1 MAKNFWENDDLVQ
14 PSQPSKTPWE
24 ADDIITPAAKKNF
37 GEQLLDGQV
46 PDIFKTKQ
54 SVLEGTKL
62 TPQDLATPPTG
73 PALADAI
80 SQIKDRD
87 PETYLRAAKKAE
99 LEEKTRQ
106 YEEDVPFLKRQTDPI
121 MSGVKTIPANL
132 YNLEVISLQKEID
145 KIRSGKTGPR
155 DPNTGEV
162 IPFSLEDSDAA
173 IQNIQARQA
182 EALKKV
188 MDAQADASQYR
199 KRPVVEAIGKVKTA
213 REAFDAFQVD
223 PFGAMASVSLESAP
237 QMVPALVLGA
247 VTRSPMAG
255 ALAMGSTS
263 FGSELASGVTE
274 YFQDNGVNIKDPIA
288 VNKALNDPVMFQKA
302 YNHAITRAS
311 IIGTLDTASAGL
323 ASKLLVPK
331 QVIKSQT
338 AREALNIGVAQP
350 AAQMISGAG
359 GEALAQV
366 ATEGSVTKPGQVFLE
381 AIGEGPTSILETAA
395 FGGEKAIQRFK
406 DQRNQAP
413 DTITPVIVPEGMDP
427 ELHARAS
434 MRLEQLIAQGE
445 EQGVVNKRELNK
457 LARELDIKP
466 SKNVDDTASA
476 IYNALTPTQEQPA
489 PEATF
494 QPPVED
500 EIVAPAQAPVISQEQ
515 AKFKESEFQ
524 EPIEPPQPK
533 APEITK
539 PEIVQSFPMGENSE
553 FQVIKN
559 DQGYVT
565 NLYDKD
571 AGQYLDTMRLF
582 PTEKFGEEAESRAIE
597 FARSESEKAAA
608 LTPKATEVV
617 KEEEV
622 KVAPKAIELTNT
634 KEGFIASKDGKP
646 ITLYHTTRAVDEN
659 GNQIK
664 DLIPGGP
671 KGDGSGKAIW
681 FGIDPNKLQAAH
693 NAPVGKEGSYTIP
706 SYVKLE
712 NPLYIDDFNYQEMR
726 DRWGPD
732 LPFSISNERI
742 EKLKSAGYDG
752 IIYEDNGQIEEVV
765 VFNKDQVTFKSD
777 YKPEAP
783 AAAPVEPVKTQAQ
796 INQER
801 QAAQREAAALETKPV
816 EKPKVE
822 VSENKVFTDD
832 AAEKARALLKSKLN
846 QLNSGIDPEVLQAG
860 IVLSGYHVEK
870 GARTFAAYS
879 AAMIKDLG
887 DAVKPYLKS
896 WYMALKYDPRSTE
909 FKDEMDSADSVDKFQ
924 YETKSDYPDLLTPEG
939 KFEIAQRV
947 SFALSAGAKYENIA
961 AARQFIK
968 GIVGRTINPGTA
980 EAKEADEAIEVGVVL
995 AARDIVSEG
1004 NSPEET
1010 YNKLVDLYDR
1020 QPNLNVRSSE
1030 SIAQQAYSTPAPLA
1044 YIASQLAGIDKKT
1057 TVLEP
1062 TAGNGMLLIGA
1073 DPKKVMAN
1081 ELNATRLEMLK
1092 RLLPGAEIDNRNAAF
1107 EFMPVDQSSMD
1118 VVIANPPFGAFKDKE
1133 GAQLKQ
1139 DGGSNLNYKKSST
1152 ALPYESGEIDHVISF
1167 MALNKMKDDGR
1178 AVLIVGGVR
1187 AKDDE
1192 AKREGY
1198 RGKAKRQ
1205 FYSFLYND
1213 YNVVDHFT
1221 VDGDL
1226 YKKQGAGYPVDVIV
1240 INGKGKSQRDLPAA
1254 DLPKVYSSYEQLKEK
1269 LDEASRMESRDV
1281 SAPGVDRGVSTTRTG
1296 EPQDVGRGTVR
1307 ESDRVS
1313 DEGRE
1318 PAEGK
1323 RPSVPEAGTTTG
1335 RGEPTGGKPSDQQP
1349 RPTDESKR
1357 SADKEQLVPSGSTGV
1372 EPRTVRS
1379 TKETKPVELGGSS
1392 VVAGER
1398 VESRLKDR
1406 RGEETETA
1414 TQVAYEPHSQASSV
1428 GTLVPKAMRDAI
1440 DESLAKIEDEMGSI
1454 DQYVAN
1460 SLKMDVS
1467 DLETSFS
1474 AEQVDAL
1481 ALAIRNAEAGKGF
1494 IIGDQTGIG
1503 KGRVVAAMIKYSLVN
1518 GKVPIFVTEKPNL
1531 YSDMIRDLDDIG
1543 MTNELALDTAKPKIF
1558 ITNSSEAIPYQLLR
1572 TDKNGEVTET
1582 NLTIKAPKSGKALEE
1597 MMKQMITKD
1606 SLGDYKVIF
1615 TTYSQLQTIKGKV
1628 PERGK
1633 FIQNFGEGNYMI
1645 FDESHNAGG
1654 GAATRDSDDM
1664 TRAKF
1669 VRELVQNAF
1678 GTFFSSATYA
1688 KRPDVMDL
1696 YSSTDMSL
1704 AVESPSEL
1712 GDAIKLG
1719 GVPMQQIVATMLT
1732 RVGQYIRRERTFAGV
1747 AYDTRETK
1755 VDKQTAENMASAMRS
1770 VLAFSRSKESVIKG
1784 IQKEFD
1790 KEGKVAKEFG
1800 GESKTIQGANFG
1812 SVMHNLIDQMLLS
1825 LKAQDSVNHAIE
1837 RLKAGEKV
1845 VMTVSNTMGSFLQSY
1860 AEDMGIEVGGEVDL
1874 SFADL
1879 YVRYLDK
1886 QRMVT
1891 IRGPE
1896 GKVLHRLTDEELGPT
1911 LTAQYESVKKQI
1923 LESGFGSAPISP
1935 IDYMHNELRKAGF
1948 KTDEITGRTVT
1959 LNYAGGTPILQTR
1972 TANIKQR
1979 VGAVRGFNNGEV
1991 DVLIL
1996 NQAGSTGLSLHA
2008 AEKFKDKRKRHMI
2021 IVQPEKNIDTHM
2033 QMLGRVHRTGQVI
2046 APAYSQMMADIPAE
2060 MRPAAVLMKKMASL
2074 NANTTASRKSAV
2086 TAEGVVDFIN
2096 EYGGQIVQEYL
2107 KDSPEVLEAIGGEK
2121 VVGLKEDATEG
2132 VEEDIRKFTG
2142 YIPILPIAQ
2151 QAEIYRDLTERY
2163 NELIERENSL
2173 GTNKLEAKA
2182 LDLDAETLSVQ
2193 PVTEDKGDPS
2203 IFASPAIMERVDV
2216 KRTVK
2221 PYSSEEVKEQIEKSL
2236 DGKSKSDVAVEQSA
2250 SLLERF
2256 REFATKQLD
2265 KAKEAESDEVK
2276 IQSIKDNLRTMHSK
2290 IKVILDT
2297 YKIGDEISIKDAAG
2311 IYNYAV
2317 ITDITNSK
2325 KTANPAAGSDW
2336 KMHIALA
2343 NGDAKALTISFS
2355 QINTT
2360 YTLSRESYVD
2370 YFNPETQQAE
2380 RVKVMDIFDKGAT
2393 VRREKRWMV
2402 TGNILAGFAKFPGQ
2416 IVTYTKN
2423 DGTTGQGV
2431 LMSRQFDFEKAQKE
2445 APVRIKSG
2453 GQAMR
2458 FFEEIGGVISTDDNN
2473 MRIERSGRSYHFFT
2487 PKPKRQGGMYYG
2499 DEVLTQYTGTFYSS
2513 GGTMRAVVYD
2523 EAKAEQAI
2531 QHLIDTNKKL
2541 LVKTGVEKARALFNP
2556 PKLENIE
2563 EKQLTDMAVQDR
2575 KDTIKE
2581 YSRVRKAG
2589 RRLIKQ
2595 VAKYGS
2601 DIPMQRQLNEVLAQE
2616 ENLKNYI
2623 DQTKVSAMTAEDFMA
2638 RATEELAAGNIT
2650 PEVERFVRSVYEQ
2663 YPNILNGIKLSVRAK
2678 EGKGRATGNF
2688 DPIERL
2694 ITLWKGTSGVLTSKT
2709 VSHELTHTMEQMMTP
2724 EQRKAVIGAWARSL
2738 EAAMKKHKDAQ
2749 SQKYFEQVLK
2759 FLENPSEQ
2767 TAKDATNVM
2776 PDYSFYQYLNPSEYW
2791 AVNAEK
2797 MFGQQLGGAWTRFV
2811 KAMEKLF
2818 EALKSMFFMN
2828 NKLAVHR
2835 AFDQIIKKQP
2845 TRETR
2850 QTLVDYLSGAKI
2862 PTRFLNQIEEDKN
2875 LVEDLGIPDVPNRDS
2890 QTKKDYILEK
2900 VSKINEKA
2908 KEVKVDPKESMQD
2921 GLAVAYDAATMARIK
2936 NVDYT
2941 AGLAKRDMANWEGQI
2956 RTANGEMIP
2965 VVAALNNLR
2974 SGHLANAVLVHG
2986 KLEYSGKYGQF
2997 IAVDSEESM
3006 GNVIRL
3012 QERLRRRLTKN
3023 VADKLINGWFIAT
3036 RTRSIQDEYFKRTAS
3051 VRALQEAFM
3060 AAEQSKKEE
3069 IGLLLQE
3076 AQQDLANIKLAYQKV
3091 PYYFTIYNG
3100 FITKKIKG
3108 KEVRMP
3114 DVQYDQDGLPILN
3127 DIALDSIIARSDAHP
3142 ELQMMMDNW
3151 TAVNHNMLDNL
3162 AFSGRESKPYV
3173 EKLKKIKN
3181 YSPWSRV
3188 MEESHNP
3195 YDAKQISTGS
3205 SGPRHFKAGRTERD
3219 VDNVVESM
3227 MHNVAMFTRSTLK
3240 NYAQYRIAMEYAER
3254 APETFDSKTGKPK
3267 RGRILVFSGEP
3278 RSDAEGAKLPLY
3290 IGGRKMLINIPDN
3303 LVAEAY
3309 IGMSIDPYK
3318 FPGRDVL
3325 AAAAQLS
3332 RRSITFSGVFQLKQ
3346 VFYDSWAAA
3355 LKSGSKHPWRLW
3367 GATYIG
3373 FFRALEIG
3381 KQDKTVQILRRAA
3394 IGGFR
3399 SHYRSPELELKV
3411 EVGLLTNNNWQTLM
3425 SSIDAIGDASDY
3437 STRVAT
3443 YDRLLKESGDPAL
3456 ALFMSSNIMDFS
3468 KHGKGM
3474 IGQTMRTTVTFMQA
3488 WATDLDTMSQTA
3500 MGGAITGKAKKDLRK
3515 QFRRTMLNF
3524 MVLAIVYTL
3533 IASLDPDYDELD
3545 DSTKARNFYVPFSKQ
3560 ATGAHVLIPLN
3571 NTAAFFFKVTPE
3583 MIMNYARKYGTE
3595 EHIDTTRAVD
3605 AWLKA
3610 MVDSVLG
3617 PTPIP
3622 TGIKPSLEI
3631 FLDRNTFTGGTVVPK
3646 SLKDLDSAE
3655 QYTAATSELAKI
3667 LGEYTGI
3674 SPVKTDHFIR
3684 GTFGTLG
3691 GLAQWFSNII
3701 FSEGRVASELKQNP
3715 IVSSFVAPDVLKLNE
3730 QLYYDL
3736 KDKTTKAFE
3745 TWEDLLKNEKFEKA
3759 DAWYEKNEKLIEAH
3773 AYVTSIEEELKEL
3786 NKEIRRIGRT
3796 YDKSMSP
3803 DEKRAEI
3810 NDFTK
3815 TKQDLLSGIFE
3826 IRRDAGL

>member
-1 MAKNFWENDDLVQ
+1 
-14 PSQPSKTPWE
+14 
-24 ADDIITPAAKKNF
+24 
-37 GEQLLDGQV
+37 
-46 PDIFKTKQ
+46 
-54 SVLEGTKL
+54 
-62 TPQDLATPPTG
+62 
-73 PALADAI
+73 
-80 SQIKDRD
+80 
-87 PETYLRAAKKAE
+87 
-99 LEEKTRQ
+99 
-106 YEEDVPFLKRQTDPI
+106 
-121 MSGVKTIPANL
+121 
-132 YNLEVISLQKEID
+132 
-145 KIRSGKTGPR
+145 
-155 DPNTGEV
+155 
-162 IPFSLEDSDAA
+162 
-173 IQNIQARQA
+173 
-182 EALKKV
+182 
-188 MDAQADASQYR
+188 
-199 KRPVVEAIGKVKTA
+199 
-213 REAFDAFQVD
+213 
-223 PFGAMASVSLESAP
+223 
-237 QMVPALVLGA
+237 
-247 VTRSPMAG
+247 
-255 ALAMGSTS
+255 
-263 FGSELASGVTE
+263 
-274 YFQDNGVNIKDPIA
+274 
-288 VNKALNDPVMFQKA
+288 
-302 YNHAITRAS
+302 
-311 IIGTLDTASAGL
+311 
-323 ASKLLVPK
+323 
-331 QVIKSQT
+331 
-338 AREALNIGVAQP
+338 
-350 AAQMISGAG
+350 
-359 GEALAQV
+359 
-366 ATEGSVTKPGQVFLE
+366 
-381 AIGEGPTSILETAA
+381 
-395 FGGEKAIQRFK
+395 
-406 DQRNQAP
+406 
-413 DTITPVIVPEGMDP
+413 
-427 ELHARAS
+427 
-434 MRLEQLIAQGE
+434 
-445 EQGVVNKRELNK
+445 
-457 LARELDIKP
+457 
-466 SKNVDDTASA
+466 
-476 IYNALTPTQEQPA
+476 
-489 PEATF
+489 
-494 QPPVED
+494 
-500 EIVAPAQAPVISQEQ
+500 
-515 AKFKESEFQ
+515 
-524 EPIEPPQPK
+524 
-533 APEITK
+533 
-539 PEIVQSFPMGENSE
+539 
-553 FQVIKN
+553 
-559 DQGYVT
+559 
-565 NLYDKD
+565 
-571 AGQYLDTMRLF
+571 MRLF
-582 PTEKFGEEAESRAIE
+582 PTETFGEEAEGRAIE

-608 LTPKATEVV
+608 LLPQATEVL

-622 KVAPKAIELTNT
+622 K
-634 KEGFIASKDGKP
+634 
-646 ITLYHTTRAVDEN
+646 AV
-659 GNQIK
+659 
-664 DLIPGGP
+664 
-671 KGDGSGKAIW
+671 
-681 FGIDPNKLQAAH
+681 
-693 NAPVGKEGSYTIP
+693 
-706 SYVKLE
+706 
-712 NPLYIDDFNYQEMR
+712 
-726 DRWGPD
+726 
-732 LPFSISNERI
+732 
-742 EKLKSAGYDG
+742 
-752 IIYEDNGQIEEVV
+752 
-765 VFNKDQVTFKSD
+765 
-777 YKPEAP
+777 
-783 AAAPVEPVKTQAQ
+783 PVEPVKTQAQ

-801 QAAQREAAALETKPV
+801 QAVQREAAQQKVIERDLQGIEAASVSLGDFQNGILMGMNGENAKSGLISDDALKLLKANELVTEDANGKMSLLPKGNNLLNVIRQNTGMGKDQTAQERKEMFAKFIPQISAAPKAEVKAEEAPSKAPREMDKLQKDMGTEMYPFAKPEEEAKKEV
-816 EKPKVE
+816 K
-822 VSENKVFTDD
+822 VSENKLFTDD

-887 DAVKPYLKS
+887 NAVKPYLKS
-896 WYMALKYDPRSTE
+896 WYMALKYDPRSEE
-909 FKDEMDSADSVDKFQ
+909 FKNDMDSADVVDKFE
-924 YETKSDYPDLLTPEG
+924 YETKSDFPDLMTPEG
-939 KFEIAQRV
+939 KFEVAQRV
-947 SFALSAGAKYENIA
+947 SFALSAGAKYDNIA

-980 EAKEADEAIEVGVVL
+980 EAKEADEAIEVGVVM
-995 AARDIVSEG
+995 AAREIVGEG
-1004 NSPEET
+1004 NSPQET
-1010 YNKLVDLYDR
+1010 YDKLIDLYNR
-1020 QPNLNVRSSE
+1020 QPNLSVRSST
-1030 SIAQQAYSTPAPLA
+1030 SIKEQAYSTPAPLA
-1044 YIASQLAGIDKKT
+1044 YIASQLAGIDNKT
-1057 TVLEP
+1057 TVYEP

-1073 DPKKVMAN
+1073 NPKNVKAN
-1081 ELNATRLEMLK
+1081 ELNATRFEMLK
-1092 RLLPGAEIDNRNAAF
+1092 RILPGAEVVNKNALSYD
-1107 EFMPVDQSSMD
+1107 PTLSD
-1118 VVIANPPFGAFKDKE
+1118 VIIANPPFGAIGEEVTVSDK
-1133 GAQLKQ
+1133 
-1139 DGGSNLNYKKSST
+1139 T
-1152 ALPYESGEIDHVISF
+1152 TREIDHAISYK
-1167 MALNKMKDDGR
+1167 ALGRMPVNGR

-1187 AKDDE
+1187 GETEDAR
-1192 AKREGY
+1192 REGY
-1198 RGKAKRQ
+1198 RSAQKRN
-1205 FYSFLYND
+1205 FYANLYKE

-1221 VDGDL
+1221 VAGDL
-1226 YKKQGAGYPVDVIV
+1226 YKKQGAAYPVDVIV
-1240 INGKGKSQRDLPAA
+1240 INGKDQSERSLPAA

-1269 LDEASRMESRDV
+1269 LDEASRMESRP
-1281 SAPGVDRGVSTTRTG
+1281 SRTARVDGGVSEARAG
-1296 EPQDVGRGTVR
+1296 EPQGLGRGAVG

-1313 DEGRE
+1313 AEGR
-1318 PAEGK
+1318 
-1323 RPSVPEAGTTTG
+1323 
-1335 RGEPTGGKPSDQQP
+1335 EPTGGKQPSVSEAGAAAGRAEPTRGQPSKVQP
-1349 RPTDESKR
+1349 RPADESERGRAEK
-1357 SADKEQLVPSGSTGV
+1357 QPVPSTGERV
-1372 EPRTVRS
+1372 EPRPS
-1379 TKETKPVELGGSS
+1379 KPAEKAKPVELGGPS

-1406 RGEETETA
+1406 RGEETETG
-1414 TQVAYEPHSQASSV
+1414 TQVSYNPHSNAPSV
-1428 GTLVPKAMRDAI
+1428 GTLVPGAMRDSI
-1440 DESLAKIEDEMGSI
+1440 DESLTKIEDEMGSI

-1460 SLKMDVS
+1460 SLKIDVS
-1467 DLETSFS
+1467 DLETNFS

-1503 KGRVVAAMIKYSLVN
+1503 KGRVVAAMIKYALVN

-1543 MTNELALDTAKPKIF
+1543 MTKELALDTAKPKIF

-1572 TDKNGEVTET
+1572 TDKNGDVTET

-1597 MMKQMITKD
+1597 MMKEMVKND

-1615 TTYSQLQTIKGKV
+1615 TTYSQLQTIKGNI

-1633 FIQNFGEGNYMI
+1633 FIQNFGQGNYMI

-1654 GAATRDSDDM
+1654 GAASRDSDDM

-1704 AVESPSEL
+1704 AVDSPSEL
-1712 GDAIKLG
+1712 GDAIKFG

-1770 VLAFSRSKESVIKG
+1770 VLAFSRAKDSVIKG

-1790 KEGKVAKEFG
+1790 KEGKIATEFG
-1800 GESKTIQGANFG
+1800 GETRTIQGANFG

-1825 LKAQDSVNHAIE
+1825 LKAQDSVNHAID

-1860 AEDMGIEVGGEVDL
+1860 AEDMGIDVGGEVDL

-1911 LTAQYESVKKQI
+1911 LTEQYESVKKQI

-1935 IDYMHNELRKAGF
+1935 IDYMHNELRQAGF

-1959 LNYAGGTPILQTR
+1959 LNYAGGTPVLQTR

-2096 EYGGQIVQEYL
+2096 EYGGQVVQEYL
-2107 KDSPEVLEAIGGEK
+2107 RDNPEVVEAIGGDK
-2121 VVGLKEDATEG
+2121 VVSLKEDATEG

-2142 YIPILPIAQ
+2142 YIPILPIEQ

-2203 IFASPAIMERVDV
+2203 LFASPAVMERVDV

-2221 PYSSEEVKEQIEKSL
+2221 PYSSEEVKEQVAESL
-2236 DGKSKSDVAVEQSA
+2236 DGKSSSDFAVEQTA
-2250 SLLERF
+2250 SLLDRF
-2256 REFATKQLD
+2256 RDFAAKQLD
-2265 KAKEAESDEVK
+2265 KAKESDADEVK
-2276 IQSIKDNLRTMHSK
+2276 IQALKDNLRTMHSK

-2297 YKIGDEISIKDAAG
+2297 YKIGDEISIKDSAG
-2311 IYNYAV
+2311 VYNYAV

-2360 YTLSRESYVD
+2360 YTLSKEYYVD
-2370 YFNPETQQAE
+2370 YFNAETQQAE
-2380 RVKVMDIFDKGAT
+2380 RVRVMDIFDKGAT

-2416 IVTYTKN
+2416 IVTYTKS
-2423 DGTTGQGV
+2423 DGTLGQGV
-2431 LMSRQFDFEKAQKE
+2431 LMSRLFDFEKAQRE
-2445 APVRIKSG
+2445 APVRIKSA

-2458 FFEEIGGVISTDDNN
+2458 FFEEIGGVIGTDDNN
-2473 MRIERSGRSYHFFT
+2473 FRVEKRGTRYEFVT
-2487 PKPKRQGGMYYG
+2487 PKSKRKGVKYYG
-2499 DEVLTQYTGTFYSS
+2499 DDVITSTLGNFNSVSQNMIASTYDQA
-2513 GGTMRAVVYD
+2513 RAERVIAHV
-2523 EAKAEQAI
+2523 
-2531 QHLIDTNKKL
+2531 IDTMGDKL
-2541 LVKTGVEKARALFNP
+2541 FVKTGIEKARAMFAP

-2563 EKQLTDMAVQDR
+2563 EKKLADMAVQDR
-2575 KDTIKE
+2575 IETIKE
-2581 YSRVRKAG
+2581 YSKVRKAG
-2589 RRLIKQ
+2589 RRLVKQ
-2595 VAKYGS
+2595 IAKYGS

-2623 DQTKVSAMTAEDFMA
+2623 DQTKVPSITAEAFMA

-2650 PEVERFVRSVYEQ
+2650 PEVERFIRSVYEQ

-2678 EGKGRATGNF
+2678 EGKGSATGNF
-2688 DPIERL
+2688 DSIERL
-2694 ITLWKGTSGVLTSKT
+2694 ITLWKGTSGVTKSKT
-2709 VSHELTHTMEQMMTP
+2709 ARHELTHTMEQMMTP
-2724 EQRKAVIGAWARSL
+2724 EARKAVVGAWARSL
-2738 EAAMKKHKDAQ
+2738 EAAMKKFKDKESKA
-2749 SQKYFEQVLK
+2749 YFDAVLK
-2759 FLENPSEQ
+2759 FLENPTEQ
-2767 TAKDATNVM
+2767 TAKAATDIM
-2776 PDYSFYQYLNPSEYW
+2776 PDYSYYQYLNPSEYW

-2797 MFGQQLGGAWTRFV
+2797 LFGQQLGGAWTRFV
-2811 KAMEKLF
+2811 KAMEKMF

-2828 NKLAVHR
+2828 NKLAIHR

-2850 QTLVDYLSGAKI
+2850 TSLMDYLVGAQVS
-2862 PTRFLNQIEEDKN
+2862 TRLLNQIEEDKN
-2875 LVEDLGIPDVPNRDS
+2875 LVETLGIPDVPNRDS
-2890 QTKKDYILEK
+2890 QTMKDYVLTNYRK
-2900 VSKINEKA
+2900 LNQQA

-2921 GLAVAYDAATMARIK
+2921 GLAAAYDAATMARIK

-2965 VVAALNNLR
+2965 VIAALNNLR
-2974 SGHLANAVLVHG
+2974 SGHLANAVLVYG
-2986 KLEYSGKYGQF
+2986 KLEYSGKYGVF
-2997 IAVDSEESM
+2997 TAADSDESM

-3012 QERLRRRLTKN
+3012 QDRLRRRLTKD
-3023 VADKLINGWFIAT
+3023 VADKLINGWFIAM
-3036 RTRSIQDEYFKRTAS
+3036 RTRGIQEDYFNTSAV
-3051 VRALQEAFM
+3051 VRILQEQLLSNTDAN
-3060 AAEQSKKEE
+3060 KVPE
-3069 IGLLLQE
+3069 IE
-3076 AQQDLANIKLAYQKV
+3076 ATLSEAMQDLANIKLAYQKV
-3091 PYYFTIYNG
+3091 PYYFTVYNG

-3108 KEVRMP
+3108 KEVQVP
-3114 DVQYDQDGLPILN
+3114 DVQYDQDGLPILDDN
-3127 DIALDSIIARSDAHP
+3127 ALDSMIARSKAHP

-3162 AFSGRESKPYV
+3162 AFSGRISKPRA

-3181 YSPWSRV
+3181 YSPWYRV
-3188 MEESHNP
+3188 MEDSEDI
-3195 YDAKQISTGS
+3195 YDAKQISGAS

-3227 MHNVAMFTRSTLK
+3227 MHNVAMFTRSTTK

-3254 APETFDSKTGKPK
+3254 APDTFDTKTGKPK

-3278 RSDAEGAKLPLY
+3278 RSDAEGAKVPIY
-3290 IGGRKMLINIPDN
+3290 IGGRRMLVNIPDK
-3303 LVAEAY
+3303 LVSEAY
-3309 IGMSIDPYK
+3309 IGMSVAPWE
-3318 FPGRDVL
+3318 FPFHEILG
-3325 AAAAQLS
+3325 AAAQLS

-3381 KQDKTVQILRRAA
+3381 KQDKTVQIMRRAA
-3394 IGGFR
+3394 VGGFR
-3399 SHYRSPELELKV
+3399 SHHRSPDLELKV
-3411 EVGLLTNNNWQTLM
+3411 EVGLLTNDNWQTLM

-3437 STRVAT
+3437 STRIAT
-3443 YDRLLKESGDPAL
+3443 YDRILKESGDPAL
-3456 ALFMSSNIMDFS
+3456 ALLMSSNIMDFG

-3474 IGQTMRTTVTFMQA
+3474 VGQTMRRTVTFMQA

-3515 QFRRTMLNF
+3515 QFQKTMLNF
-3524 MVLAIVYTL
+3524 MILAIAYTL
-3533 IASLDPDYDELD
+3533 LASLDPDYDELD
-3545 DSTKARNFYVPFSKQ
+3545 DATKARNFYVPFSKK
-3560 ATGAHVLIPLN
+3560 ATGAHVLVPLN
-3571 NTAAFFFKVTPE
+3571 NNAAFFFKVTPE
-3583 MIMNYARKYGTE
+3583 MIMNYARKFGTE
-3595 EHIDTTRAVD
+3595 EHIDTTRAVN
-3605 AWLKA
+3605 AWFSA

-3631 FLDRNTFTGGTVVPK
+3631 FLDRNTFTGGTIVPK

-3655 QYTAATSELAKI
+3655 QYTAATSELAKL

-3684 GTFGTLG
+3684 GTFGTMG
-3691 GLAQWFSNII
+3691 ALAQWFSNAI

-3736 KDKTTKAFE
+3736 KERTTKAYE
-3745 TWEDLLKNEKFEKA
+3745 TWEDLMKNEKFEKA

-3773 AYVTSIEEELKEL
+3773 AYVTSIETELKEL
-3786 NKEIRRIGRT
+3786 NKEIRRLGRT
-3796 YDKSMSP
+3796 SDREMSP
-3803 DEKRAEI
+3803 EEKRKEI
-3810 NDFTK
+3810 NEFTK
-3815 TKQDLLSGIFE
+3815 NKQDLLDGIFE
-3826 IRRDAGL
+3826 VRKDAGL